1 MLDLETNKKKVGL
14 PFFKMKNNRKPKKF
28 WGKVT
33 NYVLLSVEYPWDV
46 LKKLSRRQLELWIWC
61 PEDT

>member
-1 MLDLETNKKKVGL
+1 MGL
-14 PFFKMKNNRKPKKF
+14 PFFKMKNNRKPNRF

-46 LKKLSRRQLELWIWC
+46 LMKLSRRQLELWIWC
-61 PEDT
+61 PGDT